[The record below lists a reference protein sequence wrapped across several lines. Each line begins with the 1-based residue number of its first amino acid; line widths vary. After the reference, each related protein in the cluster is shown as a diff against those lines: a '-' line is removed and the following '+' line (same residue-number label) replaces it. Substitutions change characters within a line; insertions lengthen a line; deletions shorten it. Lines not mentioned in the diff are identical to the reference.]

1 MSKKNNNKKKA
12 RMSPETK
19 DKLKTGFLTLVN
31 NDAAIKAAREYH
43 WWMPVILAIAS
54 VIITLVPSFV
64 SNMQVNM
71 GQTVLAAG
79 GTSISNG
86 LAKFQLEMK
95 NKNVDIKIDE
105 KGNLINDKASFDK
118 LYNAGRNEITGDY
131 YFEAKDAV
139 TGYPQLR
146 VLFTDDLI
154 SQTTLNALST
164 YDPSKFSSIT
174 NSEGATSETT
184 TTTSYRVSA
193 STAYDGGES
202 STGEGSEGATSETVA
217 TASYRVSVLA
227 FKTTGFSFASYPD
240 RSTAT
245 TNAFVSYSYDGIKG
259 KSLSALS
266 SEKDFSADPQAYI
279 SEVRDNYRAL
289 LTKGYETTKVD
300 LAWKNV
306 GILTGINAGII
317 LLLGLVL
324 FLITRG
330 KNNPYRV
337 ITFWQSQKIAYW
349 EAMAP
354 AILSLALGFLLSQS
368 MSSMTM
374 FVFLFLYGLRI
385 MWTSMK
391 AFSPQGK

>member
-1 MSKKNNNKKKA
+1 MSKKNNNKKKS

-43 WWMPVILAIAS
+43 WWMPVILAITS
-54 VIITLVPSFV
+54 VVITLVPSFV

-95 NKNVDIKIDE
+95 EKNVDIKIDE
-105 KGNLINDKASFDK
+105 NGNLINDEASFNK
-118 LYNAGRNEITGDY
+118 LYNAGGNETAKNY
-131 YFEAKDAV
+131 YYEAKDAV
-139 TGYPQLR
+139 SGYPQLR
-146 VLFTDDLI
+146 VLFTNDP
-154 SQTTLNALST
+154 TLT
-164 YDPSKFSSIT
+164 YDVSKSSAVT
-174 NSEGATSETT
+174 DSEGNTSETT
-184 TTTSYRVSA
+184 TTT
-193 STAYDGGES
+193 
-202 STGEGSEGATSETVA
+202 
-217 TASYRVSVLA
+217 SYRVSVLA
-227 FKTTGFSFASYPD
+227 FKTTGFAFASYPD

-245 TNAFVSYSYDGIKG
+245 SNAFVSYNYDGLKG
-259 KSLSALS
+259 KSLSTLS
-266 SEKDFSADPQAYI
+266 SAKDFAADPQAYI
-279 SEVRDNYRAL
+279 SEVRDNYRTL

-306 GILTGINAGII
+306 GILSGINAGII

-324 FLITRG
+324 FLVTRG

>member
-1 MSKKNNNKKKA
+1 MSKKNNNKKKS

-19 DKLKTGFLTLVN
+19 DTLKTGFLTLVN

-43 WWMPVILAIAS
+43 WWMPVILAITS
-54 VIITLVPSFV
+54 VVITLVPSFV

-95 NKNVDIKIDE
+95 EKNVDIKIDE
-105 KGNLINDKASFDK
+105 NGNLINDEASFNK
-118 LYNAGRNEITGDY
+118 LYNAGGNETAKNY
-131 YFEAKDAV
+131 YYEAKDAV
-139 TGYPQLR
+139 SGYPQLR
-146 VLFTDDLI
+146 VLFTNDLI
-154 SQTTLNALST
+154 SQTTLTALST
-164 YDPSKFSSIT
+164 YDVSKSSAVT
-174 NSEGATSETT
+174 DSEGNTSETT
-184 TTTSYRVSA
+184 TTT
-193 STAYDGGES
+193 
-202 STGEGSEGATSETVA
+202 
-217 TASYRVSVLA
+217 SYRVSVLA
-227 FKTTGFSFASYPD
+227 FKTTGFAFASYPD

-245 TNAFVSYSYDGIKG
+245 SNAFVSYNYDGIKG
-259 KSLSALS
+259 KSLSTLS
-266 SEKDFSADPQAYI
+266 SAKDFAADPQAYI
-279 SEVRDNYRAL
+279 SEVRDNYRTL

-306 GILTGINAGII
+306 GILSGINAGII

-324 FLITRG
+324 FLVTRG

>member
-1 MSKKNNNKKKA
+1 MSKKNNNKKKS

-105 KGNLINDKASFDK
+105 KGNLINDEASFDK
-118 LYNAGRNEITGDY
+118 LYNAGGNDTAKDY

-174 NSEGATSETT
+174 NSEGATSET
-184 TTTSYRVSA
+184 
-193 STAYDGGES
+193 
-202 STGEGSEGATSETVA
+202 VA

-227 FKTTGFSFASYPD
+227 FKTTGFSFATYPD